1 MAQATYQITLRLD
14 GNHAVSVSGDDPV
27 AMQDGLAWA
36 RGIHLKL
43 TAHDVQQ
50 AGGALDD
57 EPPSCVVHDVAMV
70 QVQGKKGP
78 FWSCHEKNDDGSWC
92 SYKPQ
97 SRSGVDG
104 AALR

>member
-1 MAQATYQITLRLD
+1 MRPMAQATYQITLRVD

-43 TAHDVQQ
+43 KAHDVEQ
-50 AGGALDD
+50 AGGVSDD
-57 EPPSCVVHDVAMV
+57 EPPNCAVHNVPMV

-92 SYKPQ
+92 SYKTQ
-97 SRSGVDG
+97 GR
-104 AALR
+104 